1 VSIGMNLVAKEFVAC
16 QINQPPG
23 VLIVSPF
30 AGAGETM
37 HEALICNPYEIN
49 EAAEVLHRFV
59 NKCPHVRNK
68 THETIMHLYNT
79 TVEKTVYFWVTST
92 DYFICEIIC
101 SLCFILDCYYLTV
114 FRDETPC
121 NLADRYQNFE

>member
-1 VSIGMNLVAKEFVAC
+1 MNLVAKEFVAC

-59 NKCPHVRNK
+59 NKYPYVLETSARNK
-68 THETIMHLYNT
+68 THEIIMHLYNT
-79 TVEKTVYFWVTST
+79 VGENTVYFYVTSAY
-92 DYFICEIIC
+92 YFICEIIC
-101 SLCFILDCYYLTV
+101 RFYFILDCYYLTV
-114 FRDETPC
+114 FRFETSC
-121 NLADRYQNFE
+121 NLANR